1 MAPADLPDPA
11 SPAEVAGAT
20 FPTKR
25 RGFDQRAVGAFL
37 HVVAEELTRRRMIEN
52 QLRAELGAAQERARS
67 LAALDEA
74 TVAEVVGEEST
85 RVLVTAREAARQ
97 IRERAEQA
105 ATNLLATATEQA
117 ERIRHEAEIEVA
129 RRREETAALVEAEI
143 EAAKDQGRSMVQES
157 RDYRERVLADL
168 SRRRDQARVQIEHLE
183 QRREQ
188 VAAAFEAARRAAE
201 EVMAGL
207 GVDPASLDAALGTG
221 PLDETSPLSP
231 IPNDDLAAAASSA
244 ESEGGDV
251 LGSSDASLAT
261 PETASQAESESE
273 PEVSPVFVDR
283 EAMFA
288 DDDEMSEPTPKS
300 VSDQDSPNPF
310 AHGDAEAGTTL
321 EAALGS
327 DPFAAETVAVDDDL
341 EAISDGEVEFVEDF
355 GDVESITTRSSFY
368 DEPATEPVVHHPV
381 LDDDLPA
388 APVISLFRS
397 GSARDLPVEQASPED
412 RKELED
418 ECLAGEGVEP
428 ESVADDYEIET
439 DVASWG
445 EDADETEPIETRT
458 TGPDAP
464 DESPEVSSETDV
476 SPNDDTLGSKP
487 LVASSS
493 VPTGADFA
501 PRQGGA
507 DPDPKQ
513 LAPRRS
519 GGSTRVAEVED
530 VFARLRAA
538 STAEVAREVTAG
550 VPSPAPVGG
559 AESASGSE
567 EIAGNEESRSDSPG
581 TAEGFPA
588 DRHQELA
595 PIAVAIARRL
605 KRVLADEQNLVLDAV
620 RRSATDLA
628 VTLERGAT
636 DHLERS
642 YEVIL
647 PDLVAAARSGAQWA
661 GVGDHEVDLESLAP
675 VRQWLREEIV
685 DPLRSRLSD
694 AFEAA
699 DRDPEGFSTRSRHV
713 FREWKSQ
720 RIDEHV
726 EDLVRLA
733 HALGVLGSVAPGT
746 PMCWL
751 VDPEGPPCAD
761 AEDNAL
767 AGVVAAGEAFPT
779 GHRHPPAHTGCRC
792 LVAPIA
798 G

>member
-37 HVVAEELTRRRMIEN
+37 QVVAEELTRRRIIEN
-52 QLRAELGAAQERARS
+52 QLRAELDAAQERARS

-74 TVAEVVGEEST
+74 TVAEVVGEESS

-105 ATNLLATATEQA
+105 ASNLLATATEQA

-143 EAAKDQGRSMVQES
+143 EAAKDQGRSMVEES

-207 GVDPASLDAALGTG
+207 GVDPVSLDAAFGAG
-221 PLDETSPLSP
+221 PLDEASSLSP
-231 IPNDDLAAAASSA
+231 TPNDDRAAAASAA
-244 ESEGGDV
+244 ESESGVV
-251 LGSSDASLAT
+251 LGSSDASPAT
-261 PETASQAESESE
+261 SETASEAEPASE

-288 DDDEMSEPTPKS
+288 DDDEMSEATPKS

-310 AHGDAEAGTTL
+310 AHGGAEAGATL
-321 EAALGS
+321 EATVGS
-327 DPFAAETVAVDDDL
+327 DPFAAETAAVHDDV
-341 EAISDGEVEFVEDF
+341 EAVSDREVESVEEL
-355 GDVESITTRSSFY
+355 GDVESITTRSGFY
-368 DEPATEPVVHHPV
+368 DEPVPEPVVHHPV

-388 APVISLFRS
+388 APVIALFRS

-412 RKELED
+412 GEELED
-418 ECLAGEGVEP
+418 ERLPGDGVEP
-428 ESVADDYEIET
+428 EVVTAEYEIET
-439 DVASWG
+439 DVPSWG
-445 EDADETEPIETRT
+445 EDANETDPIPTRT

-464 DESPEVSSETDV
+464 GESLEVSSEPDV
-476 SPNDDTLGSKP
+476 SSDDDTLGSEP
-487 LVASSS
+487 RVASSS
-493 VPTGADFA
+493 VPTGESFT
-501 PRQGGA
+501 PRRGDA
-507 DPDPKQ
+507 DPDPKPT
-513 LAPRRS
+513 APRR
-519 GGSTRVAEVED
+519 GGSTRAAEVED

-550 VPSPAPVGG
+550 VASPAPAGD
-559 AESASGSE
+559 AESVSGSE
-567 EIAGNEESRSDSPG
+567 EIAGDEQSRSDSAE
-581 TAEGFPA
+581 TVEGFPA

-628 VTLERGAT
+628 ATLERGAT

-699 DRDPEGFSTRSRHV
+699 DRDPESFSTRSRHV
-713 FREWKSQ
+713 FREWKGQ

-751 VDPEGPPCAD
+751 VDPDGPPCAD